1 MSFATSDLFD
11 FGSPVKMIKHDGGL
25 LDIQSLTLSRERHVY
40 YLHFSSSFFIL
51 YDALVL
57 RSLFQ
62 CEIVLRRVFFVGG
75 VWQNLHILKEELRFL
90 STNALLTITQTT
102 T

>member
-25 LDIQSLTLSRERHVY
+25 LDIQSLTLPRDTYILFTS
-40 YLHFSSSFFIL
+40 LLPFSFCMMSSFF
-51 YDALVL
+51 ALF
-57 RSLFQ
+57 SNAKSFYA
-62 CEIVLRRVFFVGG
+62 EFFCMGG
-75 VWQNLHILKEELRFL
+75 GGKSSYLKEELRFL
-90 STNALLTITQTT
+90 STNALLTIAQTT